1 MIDKIRSLILW
12 SKSSEGKKAIRYS
25 LTSVISAVVSQV
37 AFFLLYG
44 VLAVSSKTS
53 SIAATLLGAIPSY
66 ILNRY
71 WAFGKKAK
79 NSFWREIFPYF
90 VMAVIGLVFSTW
102 SSDFAD
108 SHKTIVGTSH
118 LAQVILVDGAY
129 FGSFAILWVAKYIFL
144 KRILFSIAETPAA
157 VAGGEPNK

>member
-1 MIDKIRSLILW
+1 M
-12 SKSSEGKKAIRYS
+12 
-25 LTSVISAVVSQV
+25 VSQV

-44 VLAVSSKTS
+44 ALAVSAKSS

-79 NSFWREIFPYF
+79 NSFWGEIFPY
-90 VMAVIGLVFSTW
+90 VIMAVIGLVFSTW

-108 SHKTIVGTSH
+108 SHKTVVGTSH

-144 KRILFSIAETPAA
+144 KRILFSIADAPAS
-157 VAGGEPNK
+157 VSGGEANK

>member
-1 MIDKIRSLILW
+1 
-12 SKSSEGKKAIRYS
+12 
-25 LTSVISAVVSQV
+25 
-37 AFFLLYG
+37 
-44 VLAVSSKTS
+44 
-53 SIAATLLGAIPSY
+53 
-66 ILNRY
+66 
-71 WAFGKKAK
+71 
-79 NSFWREIFPYF
+79 
-90 VMAVIGLVFSTW
+90 MAVIGLVFSTW